1 MEFEI
6 SRSYVITGNAVFIN
20 YPQLEKYPHR
30 VVEVVGEEFETA
42 YITIKSLE
50 ELLQLQKEIK
60 QSLILDIDGELVIYD
75 GCIE

>member
-6 SRSYVITGNAVFIN
+6 SCSYTRTGNAVFN
-20 YPQLEKYPHR
+20 DYPQLEKYPHR
-30 VVEVVGEEFETA
+30 VVGEEFGTA

-60 QSLILDIDGELVIYD
+60 KSLILDTDGELVIYD
-75 GCIE
+75 GYIE